1 MFLLAEMYSG
11 NPAPDILDKRNT
23 CWYNTLQTIIPR
35 NDSIA
40 FNYYKRCAD
49 AAEDSYCANI
59 VAQWLIEGKGVEK
72 NVQMAKEYQIKAQL
86 FQLQE

>member
-1 MFLLAEMYSG
+1 MDE
-11 NPAPDILDKRNT
+11 RNID
-23 CWYNTLQTIIPR
+23 WYNTLQIIIPY
-35 NDSIA
+35 NDTIA
-40 FNYYKRCAD
+40 FYYYKRCTD